1 MQRYQTTNL
10 FYNKYVFKLR
20 LKNDL
25 AAMYRGLKFDSIKT
39 KIDEMHREAEAQ
51 LPITNPFRMHKK
63 TVSLET
69 FMDNLHI
76 YQCLLEGEGKCIAR
90 CEANNLDIYT
100 NHIEILEKIMA
111 RVKAIA
117 LYEPASDSNLD
128 YLLKNPNTHI
138 VEGPIKWRYKAWMG
152 GSVDSNFSNFC
163 TANKNN
169 IKIGDKALSS
179 IVKNHYT
186 DGYYFLTTDERYLML
201 ARIALGGKITKIVK
215 FVTEAEM
222 HK

>member
-1 MQRYQTTNL
+1 MT
-10 FYNKYVFKLR
+10 
-20 LKNDL
+20 
-25 AAMYRGLKFDSIKT
+25 
-39 KIDEMHREAEAQ
+39 
-51 LPITNPFRMHKK
+51 
-63 TVSLET
+63 
-69 FMDNLHI
+69 
-76 YQCLLEGEGKCIAR
+76 
-90 CEANNLDIYT
+90 
-100 NHIEILEKIMA
+100 
-111 RVKAIA
+111 RVNAIA

-138 VEGPIKWRYKAWMG
+138 VEGPIKWRFKAWMG
-152 GSVDSNFSNFC
+152 GSVDSNFANFC

-179 IVKNHYT
+179 ITKNHYT